1 MEHILIV
8 KAELTRRKRR
18 LLANEERNN
27 KYHYVGKVLKS
38 NIKIVERGKIDTLT
52 QQYMTLTFLAFY
64 IHLNKNGGAKPG
76 LWAQTSHLNA
86 MMRSCKCF
94 LYVSIMPN
102 LTYNW
107 ANSDIIKKDLILNII
122 HSTLNLRETEAVL

>member
-38 NIKIVERGKIDTLT
+38 NIKIVER
-52 QQYMTLTFLAFY
+52 YY
-64 IHLNKNGGAKPG
+64 I
-76 LWAQTSHLNA
+76 
-86 MMRSCKCF
+86 MVF
-94 LYVSIMPN
+94 VVSLFISKQPS
-102 LTYNW
+102 LPP
-107 ANSDIIKKDLILNII
+107 D
-122 HSTLNLRETEAVL
+122 